1 MKILI
6 FMLIYLVCFSG
17 FVISEIILI
26 RKKFRFLTDVTEGN
40 VKKIAETNENI
51 VKILKVL
58 ERIDNSIKNIN
69 NVK

>member
-26 RKKFRFLTDVTEGN
+26 RKKFSFLADVTEGN
-40 VKKIAETNENI
+40 VKKISETNENI

-69 NVK
+69 NVN

>member
-51 VKILKVL
+51 VKILNVL
-58 ERIDNSIKNIN
+58 ERIDNTIKNIN
-69 NVK
+69 KVK

>member
-69 NVK
+69 NVN

>member
-26 RKKFRFLTDVTEGN
+26 RKKFSFLADVTEGN
-40 VKKIAETNENI
+40 VKKISETNENI

-69 NVK
+69 NFK

>member
-17 FVISEIILI
+17 FVVSEIILI
-26 RKKFRFLTDVTEGN
+26 RKKFSFLTDVTEWN

-51 VKILKVL
+51 VKILSVL
-58 ERIDNSIKNIN
+58 ERIDNTIKNIN

>member
-17 FVISEIILI
+17 FVVSEIILI
-26 RKKFRFLTDVTEGN
+26 RKKFSFLTDVTEWN

-51 VKILKVL
+51 IKILNVL
-58 ERIDNSIKNIN
+58 ERIDNTIKNIN
-69 NVK
+69 KAK

>member
-6 FMLIYLVCFSG
+6 FMLIYLICFSG
-17 FVISEIILI
+17 FVVSEIILI
-26 RKKFRFLTDVTEGN
+26 RKKFSFLKDVTEGN
-40 VKKIAETNENI
+40 VKKISETNENI

-69 NVK
+69 NVN

>member
-26 RKKFRFLTDVTEGN
+26 RKKFSFLADVTEGN
-40 VKKIAETNENI
+40 VKKISETNENI

>member
-17 FVISEIILI
+17 FVVSEIILI
-26 RKKFRFLTDVTEGN
+26 RKKFSFLTDVTEWN

-51 VKILKVL
+51 VKILSVL
-58 ERIDNSIKNIN
+58 ERIDNTIKNLN
-69 NVK
+69 KVK

>member
-6 FMLIYLVCFSG
+6 FMLIYLICFSG
-17 FVISEIILI
+17 FVVSEIILI
-26 RKKFRFLTDVTEGN
+26 RKKFSFLTDVTEWN
-40 VKKIAETNENI
+40 VKKISETNENI

>member
-6 FMLIYLVCFSG
+6 FMLIYLICFSG
-17 FVISEIILI
+17 FVVSEIILI
-26 RKKFRFLTDVTEGN
+26 RKKFSFLTDVTEGN

-51 VKILKVL
+51 VKILNVL

>member
-26 RKKFRFLTDVTEGN
+26 RKKFSFLTDVTEWN
-40 VKKIAETNENI
+40 VKKISETNENI

>member
-26 RKKFRFLTDVTEGN
+26 RKKFSFLTDVTEWN

-51 VKILKVL
+51 VKILNVL
-58 ERIDNSIKNIN
+58 ERIDNTIKNIN
-69 NVK
+69 KVK

>member
-6 FMLIYLVCFSG
+6 FMLIYLICFSG
-17 FVISEIILI
+17 FVVSEIILI
-26 RKKFRFLTDVTEGN
+26 RKKFSFLTDVTEWN

-51 VKILKVL
+51 VKILSVL
-58 ERIDNSIKNIN
+58 ERIDNTIKNIN

>member
-58 ERIDNSIKNIN
+58 ERIDNTIKNIN
-69 NVK
+69 KVK